1 MNIAVCEDEENIRN
15 FLLGSLKEEL
25 RCRRLYANVQTYESG
40 EALLEAMKHMTF
52 EIYFLDIFMP
62 GVSGVSVAETL
73 RAKDSDAAIVFT
85 TFSQD
90 YYAAGFAVGA
100 VHYLVKP
107 LKREDISEA
116 FKRCLKQVGEMER
129 YIELTIDRENRRIML
144 PDFIWVESKDKVCE
158 LHLKSGAFRTYL
170 QLNALECMLEDSRF
184 LRCHRSFIINMDYVS
199 RMENGRFYMSDG
211 AVIPVRQAERGRFR
225 IVYEDYMFEKM
236 RRR

>member
-1 MNIAVCEDEENIRN
+1 MLFSFNERLMEDIEMNIAVCEDEENIRN

-116 FKRCLKQVGEMER
+116 FKRCLKQVGEMEQ

-144 PDFIWVESKDKVCE
+144 PDCIWVESKDKVCE

-184 LRCHRSFIINMDYVS
+184 LR
-199 RMENGRFYMSDG
+199 
-211 AVIPVRQAERGRFR
+211 
-225 IVYEDYMFEKM
+225 
-236 RRR
+236 